1 MKLDRVKEIAAA
13 VLYEGY
19 ILYPYR
25 ASSIKNR
32 QRWTFGGV
40 FPAGYASFEGGD
52 PSSVQTQCLLR
63 GTPRSIVEVRVRFL
77 HLLPREI
84 GQLHDPVAELARDA
98 VPTFTKVPAM
108 DIDGIK
114 FVSWEEAIE
123 REVEAPPLAVGNLA
137 GTPARIDFAFPG
149 KTHLD
154 PLRMEG
160 GRITAVWVR
169 TALSIEG
176 TIGISAESVATDVW
190 RLTVRVEN
198 LTPLP
203 AAERENREQA
213 QRRALA
219 STHTIFAVR
228 DGAFVSLLDPPDD
241 LREAAAQCDNQ
252 GTWPVLAGEEGT
264 TDNLLSSPIILYDYP
279 QIAPESPG
287 NLFDSTEI
295 DEILILRILAMTDD
309 EKREMAVGDERARAL
324 LERTEALTPAEL
336 CKLHGVMRNPRATA
350 AAPPDPWAAREANL
364 RPAAHATNAARL
376 NIGDRVRLQPKA
388 GGDIMDIA
396 LKDKVAIVE
405 GIETDFEDRV
415 HVAVTII
422 DDPGRDLGLGR
433 YPGHRFFFSP
443 DEVERCGDGV
453 ES

>member
-1 MKLDRVKEIAAA
+1 
-13 VLYEGY
+13 
-19 ILYPYR
+19 
-25 ASSIKNR
+25 
-32 QRWTFGGV
+32 
-40 FPAGYASFEGGD
+40 
-52 PSSVQTQCLLR
+52 
-63 GTPRSIVEVRVRFL
+63 
-77 HLLPREI
+77 
-84 GQLHDPVAELARDA
+84 LARDA

-149 KTHLD
+149 NTHLD
-154 PLRMEG
+154 PIRMEG

-287 NLFDSTEI
+287 DLFDSTEI

-309 EKREMAVGDERARAL
+309 EKREMAAGDERARAL

-350 AAPPDPWAAREANL
+350 AAPRDPWAAREANSP
-364 RPAAHATNAARL
+364 PAAHATNAARL
-376 NIGDRVRLQPKA
+376 NVGDRVRLQPKA

-405 GIETDFEDRV
+405 AIETDFEDRV
-415 HVAVTII
+415 HVAVTLI

-453 ES
+453 GS

>member
-309 EKREMAVGDERARAL
+309 EKREMAAGDERARAL

-405 GIETDFEDRV
+405 AIETDFEDRV